1 MIPFFA
7 ALEDQQQQKK
17 KIIKMSKS
25 TMKSK
30 ISPSSG
36 SGASGTGSSGGG
48 GLNSLTHFK
57 SSQNYLW
64 NTNAV
69 LGKGATGAVYFGH
82 NKHSGDT
89 VAVKCF
95 NHLSHMRPYE
105 VQKREFEVLKKV
117 NHENIVRLLA
127 IEEEV
132 SIFLVFVFYLYFNL
146 IL

>member
-1 MIPFFA
+1 
-7 ALEDQQQQKK
+7 
-17 KIIKMSKS
+17 
-25 TMKSK
+25 MKSK

-36 SGASGTGSSGGG
+36 SSAAAAAS
-48 GLNSLTHFK
+48 GLNSMTNFK
-57 SSQNYLW
+57 SSQNYIW

-82 NKHSGDT
+82 NKHCGDT

-132 SIFLVFVFYLYFNL
+132 CFYLEEKTKFDF
-146 IL
+146 

>member
-1 MIPFFA
+1 
-7 ALEDQQQQKK
+7 
-17 KIIKMSKS
+17 MSKPI
-25 TMKSK
+25 MKNK
-30 ISPSSG
+30 ISPASS
-36 SGASGTGSSGGG
+36 A
-48 GLNSLTHFK
+48 GLSMNNFK

-82 NKHSGDT
+82 NKHSGET

-117 NHENIVRLLA
+117 NHENIVKLLA

-132 SIFLVFVFYLYFNL
+132 NISAN
-146 IL
+146 